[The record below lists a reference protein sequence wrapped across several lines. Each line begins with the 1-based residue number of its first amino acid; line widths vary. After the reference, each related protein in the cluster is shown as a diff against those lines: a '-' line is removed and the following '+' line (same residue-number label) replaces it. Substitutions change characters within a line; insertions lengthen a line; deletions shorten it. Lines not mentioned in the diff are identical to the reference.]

1 MFCLKID
8 VVDFFLKNLYS
19 EENLKW
25 KFDLTLHLFAVF
37 SPFLVLSNYSA
48 PLLKTLDRKA
58 LKNESGFDSQ

>member
-25 KFDLTLHLFAVF
+25 KFDLTLHLFAW
-37 SPFLVLSNYSA
+37 NA
-48 PLLKTLDRKA
+48 DKH
-58 LKNESGFDSQ
+58 GF

>member
-25 KFDLTLHLFAVF
+25 KFDLPLHYPSSFCHFQISTDRQSLPMLLFKAIIC
-37 SPFLVLSNYSA
+37 
-48 PLLKTLDRKA
+48 LLL
-58 LKNESGFDSQ
+58 

>member
-25 KFDLTLHLFAVF
+25 KFDLTLHYP
-37 SPFLVLSNYSA
+37 SPVGGIKKPPEN
-48 PLLKTLDRKA
+48 
-58 LKNESGFDSQ
+58 

>member
-8 VVDFFLKNLYS
+8 VVDFFLRNLYS

-37 SPFLVLSNYSA
+37 SPFLVLSNYSFTFA
-48 PLLKTLDRKA
+48 PRIK
-58 LKNESGFDSQ
+58 

>member
-25 KFDLTLHLFAVF
+25 KFDFTLHLFAWNADKHG
-37 SPFLVLSNYSA
+37 VL
-48 PLLKTLDRKA
+48 RG
-58 LKNESGFDSQ
+58 ER

>member
-25 KFDLTLHLFAVF
+25 KFDLTDSIGESV
-37 SPFLVLSNYSA
+37 
-48 PLLKTLDRKA
+48 PL
-58 LKNESGFDSQ
+58 